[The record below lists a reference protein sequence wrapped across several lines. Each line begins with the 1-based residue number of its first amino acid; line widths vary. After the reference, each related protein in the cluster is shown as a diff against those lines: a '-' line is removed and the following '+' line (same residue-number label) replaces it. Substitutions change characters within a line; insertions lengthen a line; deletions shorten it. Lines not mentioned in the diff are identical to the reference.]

1 MNSEGEEEESKSNDV
16 LTEEYKR
23 KIIESNFDI
32 MNGHTINVIV
42 DKSLIP
48 KYFIPM
54 NNLEDMKQA
63 VVEDMEGN
71 NLTALLN

>member
-1 MNSEGEEEESKSNDV
+1 
-16 LTEEYKR
+16 
-23 KIIESNFDI
+23 
-32 MNGHTINVIV
+32 MNGSTINVTV

-54 NNLEDMKQA
+54 DDLEHMKQA